1 VTTKHLLEAFS
12 GWSAEKRP
20 LVLAS
25 VFETE
30 GSTYS
35 KTGAQ
40 MLITADGLF
49 QGMLSGGCLEG
60 DLAECARAV
69 TESGS
74 PQSVTYDLGKNDEEL
89 WGLGVGCDGLMR
101 IFLQPLLA
109 EDNYEPFA
117 SMARAFAGNSTQV
130 AVTVLDSSL
139 QGIVAGATLVMV
151 DAEVAFCNIGA
162 AYTEMLQAEVDV
174 ALQTKRSCN
183 REIVADNGAAKLLVS
198 LLQPPPDILVLGA
211 GLDAEPVVR
220 LASEMGWRV
229 TVQDHRPAYIENG
242 NFTAAERIHC
252 VPVSEIAGV
261 LVLDR
266 YAAAIV
272 MSHHL
277 ASDRQYLRQLAGCD
291 IAYIGLLG
299 PRDRRKRLLEE
310 LGDLSASLESRL
322 HGPAGLDL
330 GGRGPASIALSIV
343 AEMHRFL
350 TDQSGDPS

>member
-1 VTTKHLLEAFS
+1 MSAKHLLKAFDN
-12 GWSAEKRP
+12 WSAEKIP

-40 MLITADGLF
+40 MLVTVDGDF

-60 DLAECARAV
+60 DLAERARAV
-69 TESGS
+69 LDSGS

-101 IFLQPLLA
+101 IFLQPLLP
-109 EDNYEPFA
+109 DHDYEPFA
-117 SMARAFAGNSTQV
+117 TMARAFAGDDAEL
-130 AVTVLDSSL
+130 AVTVLESTL
-139 QGIVAGATLVMV
+139 ENLVAGSAAVTV
-151 DAEVAFCNIGA
+151 DGDFAFSSIGDRYLEPVKAVVDSALAEN
-162 AYTEMLQAEVDV
+162 
-174 ALQTKRSCN
+174 RSCCT
-183 REIVADNGAAKLLVS
+183 EISIGNGAAKLLIA
-198 LLQPPPDILVLGA
+198 LLQPPPRILVLGG

-220 LASEMGWRV
+220 LASELGWRV
-229 TVQDHRPAYIENG
+229 TVQDHRPAYIDSG
-242 NFTAAERIHC
+242 NFSTADHVHC
-252 VPVSEIAGV
+252 VPVAELSGV
-261 LVLDR
+261 LDLDR

-277 ASDRQYLRQLAGCD
+277 TSDRKYLTQLASSR
-291 IAYIGLLG
+291 IEYIGLLG
-299 PRDRRKRLLEE
+299 PRDRRKRLLQE
-310 LGDLSASLESRL
+310 LGDLSHQLESRV

-343 AEMHRFL
+343 AEMHQHL
-350 TDQSGDPS
+350 MKHTD